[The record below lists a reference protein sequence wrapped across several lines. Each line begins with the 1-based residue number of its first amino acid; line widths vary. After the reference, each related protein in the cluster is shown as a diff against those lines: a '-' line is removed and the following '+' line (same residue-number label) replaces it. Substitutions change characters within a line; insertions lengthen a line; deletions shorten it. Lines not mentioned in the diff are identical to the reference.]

1 MCIIHLKKLMN
12 FQTIKSKIFMSTLE
26 RLISIS
32 QSHVNENKDLE
43 EKPESYWIE
52 VRKLI
57 QLQCQLIKLKYHG
70 N

>member
-1 MCIIHLKKLMN
+1 
-12 FQTIKSKIFMSTLE
+12 MSTLE

>member
-1 MCIIHLKKLMN
+1 MN
-12 FQTIKSKIFMSTLE
+12 SLE
-26 RLISIS
+26 RLITIT
-32 QSHVNENKDLE
+32 QSKVDSYKS

-70 N
+70 